1 MPVILAIGDHASWLA
16 HCCRLWLIA
25 VTKALRGSPQS
36 SLQIKTVAFDLQ
48 GSSNLAWKHFYRL
61 ARSAI
66 TLQHLILCDLPDAL
80 RLPVTHL
87 NRRDLVAVGDAAR
100 DFLPSGLDFL

>member
-48 GSSNLAWKHFYRL
+48 GSSNLAWKHFYHL

-66 TLQHLILCDLPDAL
+66 ALERLFLRNLTNAL
-80 RLPVTHL
+80 RLLVAHL

-100 DFLPSGLDFL
+100 DLLPSGLDFL